1 MKEATETQRTR
12 IHSGM
17 ACQEQIADADDGNAI
32 EHEQIKDLH
41 RNRDRWGR
49 VHRYIIYIRLTSCFV
64 IAAASAQIKSHIIP
78 TKICETPI
86 KSMAFHNDITFHSHR
101 WAGLGWGAAA
111 VVFVQNKLNWPQKTL
126 PFHPL
131 EPANNNKQHRQKS
144 VFYIINLSVE
154 CVYPKIC
161 PSISRTSERKKLRKF
176 PENVVHTL
184 WGMRVTIYL
193 WNSLST
199 LYPFFSVRFGAYF
212 PLCKTS
218 TAQ

>member
-1 MKEATETQRTR
+1 MSTGTP
-12 IHSGM
+12 IYYLYSSHLLLCHCCSL
-17 ACQEQIADADDGNAI
+17 CPNQIAHNLYENLWNANQIDGI
-32 EHEQIKDLH
+32 SQ
-41 RNRDRWGR
+41 WY
-49 VHRYIIYIRLTSCFV
+49 YILQS
-64 IAAASAQIKSHIIP
+64 SLS
-78 TKICETPI
+78 
-86 KSMAFHNDITFHSHR
+86 
-101 WAGLGWGAAA
+101 WAA
-111 VVFVQNKLNWPQKTL
+111 VVVVQNKLNWPQKTL

-199 LYPFFSVRFGAYF
+199 LYPFFSVRLGAYF